1 MLPTALAVI
10 VGAGVILF
18 DPIFQGL
25 AISLIAGQIAATL
38 LSRVAVPV
46 LYYLAF
52 KNKLKDAHV
61 RRPEA
66 KPGEMSDEL
75 LGYTGE

>member
-1 MLPTALAVI
+1 MGGTVSNERPAPDTAARAVARNAGT
-10 VGAGVILF
+10 VG
-18 DPIFQGL
+18 
-25 AISLIAGQIAATL
+25 AATL

-52 KNKLKDAHV
+52 KNKLKDAHL
-61 RRPEA
+61 RKPEPG
-66 KPGEMSDEL
+66 PGEMTDEI